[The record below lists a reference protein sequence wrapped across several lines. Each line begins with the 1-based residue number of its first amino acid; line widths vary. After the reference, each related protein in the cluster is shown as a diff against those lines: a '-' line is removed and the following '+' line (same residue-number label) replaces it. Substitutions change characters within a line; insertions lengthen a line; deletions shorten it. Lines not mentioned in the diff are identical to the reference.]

1 MIGLEVVPDTN
12 PTLVL
17 AITPVSG
24 PGEDTTSLGTSSS
37 RDEGTERAA
46 GVFAVAD
53 KERGA
58 RGGRGAGVG
67 VLFVVADDV
76 AGRAGEEDVECDGDG
91 EGENQYRFGAGIVC
105 AGEGGTGL
113 GLGLGLRFDAGSGFW
128 IGVVDGGG
136 CSCWGSSSSFG
147 GDWDSDVGG

>member
-17 AITPVSG
+17 PTTPVSG
-24 PGEDTTSLGTSSS
+24 PGEDTTSLGTCSS

-46 GVFAVAD
+46 GVLAVAD
-53 KERGA
+53 RGRGA

-67 VLFVVADDV
+67 VLFDV
-76 AGRAGEEDVECDGDG
+76 TGRAGEEDVECEGDG
-91 EGENQYRFGAGIVC
+91 EGENQYRFEAGIVC
-105 AGEGGTGL
+105 AGEGGIGL
-113 GLGLGLRFDAGSGFW
+113 GLGLGSEAGTGKGTGSW

-136 CSCWGSSSSFG
+136 CSGWGSSSGCG
-147 GDWDSDVGG
+147 GGWDSDVGG